1 MLRRAGIKKRALP
14 SRMSFRL
21 GLQALICV
29 LLVTAVRSPE
39 TATEYF
45 ARSNLPACL
54 TFEPVLRTVR
64 WPGDMARK
72 SPRLS
77 GLPRDQ
83 VMIITALPP
92 SQNQSRCHE
101 VAPSSRAAPPS
112 LACPPTLPDRLATAP
127 QGII

>member
-1 MLRRAGIKKRALP
+1 MECDAEAGRNKKRAWP

-21 GLQALICV
+21 GPQALMCV

-54 TFEPVLRTVR
+54 TFEPVLCTVR

-72 SPRLS
+72 NP
-77 GLPRDQ
+77 GCP
-83 VMIITALPP
+83 
-92 SQNQSRCHE
+92 
-101 VAPSSRAAPPS
+101 
-112 LACPPTLPDRLATAP
+112 ACPGTR
-127 QGII
+127 